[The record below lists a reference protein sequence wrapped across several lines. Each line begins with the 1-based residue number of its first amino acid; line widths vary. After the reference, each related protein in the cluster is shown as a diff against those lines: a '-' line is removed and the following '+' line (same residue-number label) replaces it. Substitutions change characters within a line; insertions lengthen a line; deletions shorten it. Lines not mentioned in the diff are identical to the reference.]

1 MAQAIQSP
9 GTLVPAYNN
18 KTEGIIT
25 MGLKRLIKGTLLVG
39 ALILAPFAASHA
51 DYRIGVSVP
60 AADHGWTAGLLWW
73 AQKAAD
79 DLGKKYPD
87 TEFFVVAAN
96 SGTRQVADVED
107 LMVKQIDA
115 LVILPHNPAT
125 LQQVIS
131 EAYDSGIYTVVVD
144 RELETPAQDV
154 FIAGDNAG
162 MGREAAKYMAEQMDG
177 SGNVIVIEGM
187 PIPINAQR
195 VNAFNEVMAKH
206 PDIKILDSQPSDWS
220 PQKAL
225 RVMEN
230 LLRKHRDVDAVWA
243 GDDDVLK
250 AVMQAIEEAG
260 RDDIKLV
267 VGGGGSKD
275 VIGMIKDDH
284 PVVKATV
291 TYPPSMVA
299 SAIAL
304 ANTGVR
310 GNTLG
315 DMYHHVPARIVLGAE
330 LITEDNAK
338 DFYVEDAAY

>member
-1 MAQAIQSP
+1 M
-9 GTLVPAYNN
+9 L
-18 KTEGIIT
+18 IT
-25 MGLKRLIKGTLLVG
+25 RMLKRALIVG
-39 ALILAPFAASHA
+39 ALTIAPVAFSHA

-73 AQKAAD
+73 AEKAAD

-96 SGTRQVADVED
+96 SGTKQVADVED
-107 LMVKQIDA
+107 LMVKRIDA

-144 RELETPAQDV
+144 RELETPAQNV

-162 MGREAAKYMAEQMDG
+162 MGREAAKYMAQEMDE

-187 PIPINAQR
+187 SIPINAQR
-195 VNAFNEVMAKH
+195 VNAFNEEMAKH
-206 PDIKILDSQPSDWS
+206 SDIKILDSQPADWS

-225 RVMEN
+225 SVMEN
-230 LLRKHRDVDAVWA
+230 LLRKHKQVDAVWA

-250 AVMQAIEEAG
+250 AVVQAIDEAG

-275 VIGMIKDDH
+275 VIGMIKKAH
-284 PVVKATV
+284 PTVKATV
-291 TYPPSMVA
+291 TYPPSMIA
-299 SAIAL
+299 SGIAL

-310 GNTLG
+310 GENLG
-315 DMYHHVPARIVLGAE
+315 DMYHHVPSRIVLDAE
-330 LITEDNAK
+330 LITRDNAA
-338 DFYVEDAAY
+338 DFYVEGAAY

>member
-1 MAQAIQSP
+1 
-9 GTLVPAYNN
+9 
-18 KTEGIIT
+18 
-25 MGLKRLIKGTLLVG
+25 MGLKRLIKGTLFVG
-39 ALILAPFAASHA
+39 ALLLTPFAASHA

-96 SGTRQVADVED
+96 SGTKQVADVED

-144 RELETPAQDV
+144 RELETPAQNV

-162 MGREAAKYMAEQMDG
+162 MGREAAKYMAEKMDE
-177 SGNVIVIEGM
+177 SGNIIVIEGM

-195 VNAFNEVMAKH
+195 VNAFNEVMAQY

-230 LLRKHRDVDAVWA
+230 LLRKHHDIDAVWA

-284 PVVKATV
+284 PVVQATV

-310 GNTLG
+310 GKNLG
-315 DMYHHVPARIVLGAE
+315 DMYHHVPARIVLDAE
-330 LITEDNAK
+330 LITEENAK
-338 DFYVEDAAY
+338 NFYVEDAAY

>member
-1 MAQAIQSP
+1 MIKVKQ
-9 GTLVPAYNN
+9 
-18 KTEGIIT
+18 
-25 MGLKRLIKGTLLVG
+25 MLKRGLAVF
-39 ALILAPFAASHA
+39 ALTLAPFAFSHA
-51 DYRIGVSVP
+51 EYRIGVSVP
-60 AADHGWTAGLLWW
+60 SADHGWTAGLLWW
-73 AQKAAD
+73 AEKAAA
-79 DLGKKYPD
+79 DLGEKYPD

-96 SGTRQVADVED
+96 SGTKQVADVED
-107 LMVKQIDA
+107 LMVKGIDS

-131 EAYDSGIYTVVVD
+131 EAYTSGIYTVVVD
-144 RELETPAQDV
+144 RELETPAQHV
-154 FIAGDNAG
+154 FLAGDNSG
-162 MGREAAKYMAEQMDG
+162 MGKEAGKWMAEQMDG

-187 PIPINAQR
+187 TIPINAQR
-195 VNAFNEVMAKH
+195 VNGFNEVMAQY
-206 PDIKILDSQPSDWS
+206 PDIKILDSQPADWS

-225 RVMEN
+225 SVMEN
-230 LLRKHRDVDAVWA
+230 LLRKHRNIDAVWA

-250 AVMQAIEEAG
+250 AVVKAIEEAG

-275 VIGMIKDDH
+275 VIGMIKDGH
-284 PVVKATV
+284 PTVKATV

-310 GNTLG
+310 EQKLG
-315 DMYHHVPARIVLGAE
+315 DMYHGVPSRVVLAADLVTAE
-330 LITEDNAK
+330 NAA